1 MFANTCL
8 GVLNLAFPDVC
19 NVPTPVG
26 PIPLPF
32 PNLALSFTHIPA
44 VFNVIFGGGLAE
56 SLLTEGT
63 ISEGDTA
70 GLAGGL
76 LSFMFMGP
84 DRPLLGSFKV
94 IVGVMFATRLTTLTG
109 QNGMLPNTIGMSL
122 TPAQFRVLILS

>member
-19 NVPTPVG
+19 YVPTPIG

-32 PNLALSFTHIPA
+32 PNLAISFTHIPS

-56 SLLTEGT
+56 NLMTEGT
-63 ISEGDTA
+63 ISEGDTP
-70 GLAGGL
+70 GLGGGI

-84 DRPLLGSFKV
+84 DRQLLGSFKV

-109 QNGMLPNTIGMSL
+109 QNGMLPNAIGMSI
-122 TPAQFRVLILS
+122 TPSQFRVLILS

>member
-19 NVPTPVG
+19 KVPTPVG

-76 LSFMFMGP
+76 LSSMFMGP
-84 DRPLLGSFKV
+84 DRQLLGSFKV
-94 IVGVMFATRLTTLTG
+94 IVGVMFATRLTTMTG
-109 QNGMLPNTIGMSL
+109 QNGMLPNAIGMSL
-122 TPAQFRVLILS
+122 TPSQFRVLILS